1 MITVLAFYSRAVILP
16 KYGIVCSWHYF
27 LRFYCTETTA
37 QNFDPKLRIT
47 VQSLLYMLYSRI
59 HIFWMTKKAIPRI
72 ECIRQVDLF
81 RIGIASGKWCIV
93 HMLQAE
99 NVYTLGIQNRI
110 RKGGSVLIGWN
121 RGKYSSDMK
130 ERERECWT
138 ALCGFSLLFFMPNIK
153 PQDHITAI
161 WRNFFCQFTY
171 CFW

>member
-1 MITVLAFYSRAVILP
+1 
-16 KYGIVCSWHYF
+16 
-27 LRFYCTETTA
+27 
-37 QNFDPKLRIT
+37 
-47 VQSLLYMLYSRI
+47 
-59 HIFWMTKKAIPRI
+59 MTKKAIPRI

-130 ERERECWT
+130 EKERECWT
-138 ALCGFSLLFFMPNIK
+138 ALCGFSLLFFMPNIM

-161 WRNFFCQFTY
+161 WRNFFLPIYVLLLVVKQNYSLVPTITRRDFLFVWNSSLIRPSVLFRKYESCPLIGPMPNFEALLGAS
-171 CFW
+171 FKEKS